1 MLTAPH
7 PPPRSSESAAN
18 RASRR
23 QLTPGLSQ
31 RYRAIVQD
39 PQYSHFTRIPERIV
53 RYLDSFQINF
63 DRELVHERLLAHY
76 IFIAVVDDAIDS
88 GEPGVVQTVFACLDD
103 DNSVGSETGC
113 TSKIT
118 IVAEMLKRH
127 IDPEAFALMLDAMR
141 RAHRE
146 VVSERAAVSIGA
158 YMKHRKALGR
168 ATAKQSYLLIQSE
181 FTEPN
186 QELCHLMQD
195 IGAVGCLIDSVIDIR
210 HDSRSGLLNFSLTI
224 SDYAKL
230 CCSTVVEGLRVWA
243 KKPSL
248 SFLLIEA
255 ILDNIRDRTRA
266 RVSDTTIPIVIEQK
280 DEAAR
285 VA

>member
-7 PPPRSSESAAN
+7 PPPRTSQSAAN
-18 RASRR
+18 RASR
-23 QLTPGLSQ
+23 QKLSPELWQ
-31 RYRAIVQD
+31 RYQAIVED
-39 PQYSHFTRIPERIV
+39 PQYRHFTRIPKRIV
-53 RYLDSFQINF
+53 RYLDSFQIEF
-63 DRELVHERLLAHY
+63 DQDLVHERLLAHY

-88 GEPGVVQTVFACLDD
+88 GEPGVAQTVFACLGD
-103 DNSVGSETGC
+103 DNSGWNETAC
-113 TSKIT
+113 TSKIA

-127 IDPEAFALMLDAMR
+127 INPDAFTLMLDAMR

-146 VVSERAAVSIGA
+146 VISERTARSIGA
-158 YMKHRKALGR
+158 YIKHRKALGR
-168 ATAKQSYLLIQSE
+168 ATAKQSYLLIQSAFSE
-181 FTEPN
+181 TNEK
-186 QELCHLMQD
+186 LRHLMQD
-195 IGAVGCLIDSVIDIR
+195 IGAVGCLVDSVIDIR

-230 CCSTVVEGLRVWA
+230 CCSTAVAGFSVWA

-266 RVSDTTIPIVIEQK
+266 RVSDGNIPIALEQK
-280 DEAAR
+280 DEAAS